1 MENTTKR
8 RTLIFIDNTG
18 VGRTLLS
25 TAFDFIF
32 FNPRAVPKVAIP
44 FWKVCISS
52 LEVDYGFRKN

>member
-1 MENTTKR
+1 MEDTAKC

-32 FNPRAVPKVAIP
+32 FNPRAVPNGRNP
-44 FWKVCISS
+44 F
-52 LEVDYGFRKN
+52 LEGLHLKSRG